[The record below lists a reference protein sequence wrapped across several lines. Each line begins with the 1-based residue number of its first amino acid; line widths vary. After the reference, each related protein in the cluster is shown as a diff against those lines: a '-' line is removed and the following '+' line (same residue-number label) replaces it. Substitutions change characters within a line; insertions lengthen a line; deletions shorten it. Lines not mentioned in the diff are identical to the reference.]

1 MCDCVSCEAFALL
14 SSFGECY
21 QFGHFRHYSPSLCPH
36 PAPLLMM
43 RQSIEAAYLSPECD
57 SCHFKLDQSTKTWQ
71 TLLEKEG

>member
-1 MCDCVSCEAFALL
+1 MCVTAMGSFVSSDTFVIIP
-14 SSFGECY
+14 
-21 QFGHFRHYSPSLCPH
+21 PSLCPH